1 LYPTAHRFR
10 ADGTGSGFE
19 YTIWKDAVM
28 AHEHHEQIAQISKRQ
43 DENGIPNISEAEIGR
58 EMHLDTSQVTS
69 ALYEMEREG
78 HVSRTGEGN
87 WELTPA
93 AASHTTARP
102 DPKEPR
108 QG

>member
-1 LYPTAHRFR
+1 
-10 ADGTGSGFE
+10 
-19 YTIWKDAVM
+19 M
-28 AHEHHEQIAQISKRQ
+28 AHEQIAAILKRQ
-43 DENGIPNISEAEIGR
+43 DEDGVPHISEAEIGR
-58 EMHLDTSQVTS
+58 ELHMDPTEVSS

-78 HVSRTGEGN
+78 HVSRTGDGN

-93 AASHTTARP
+93 AATHTTARP